1 MAKTNK
7 DLALPNNKDTILAQ
21 YSNILKSDELVR
33 HKRNCKLCQSKYR
46 AEAEMK
52 YEETESF
59 RAVYNFVQKKENITY
74 QSVWRHLRNH
84 YLPQRDNALVSQ
96 YAVEIDK
103 MMSLRRDRKQQ
114 ILERIAILQ
123 RRMYRIEA
131 ATEGAD
137 LKEQRFTVKSLKDLS
152 DSILNH
158 ERELEDVEKGTELV
172 RLVFANL

>member
-1 MAKTNK
+1 
-7 DLALPNNKDTILAQ
+7 
-21 YSNILKSDELVR
+21 
-33 HKRNCKLCQSKYR
+33 
-46 AEAEMK
+46 MK

-172 RLVFANL
+172 RLVFANLYNIIKEEIEESEQDGGQLVQNTKELLIRVWTKLKSSLKEVQIAK